1 MHYNRSVVGFRSVR
15 TEGWDLDPRIHE
27 HRDEIFRIAAKY
39 RAHNVRIFGSQA
51 LGEETENS
59 DLGLLVDF
67 EEPNLLD
74 RIGMK
79 QDLEALLGIRVDLL
93 TEENLHP
100 AFREQIL
107 AEAKP
112 L

>member
-1 MHYNRSVVGFRSVR
+1 M
-15 TEGWDLDPRIHE
+15 
-27 HRDEIFRIAAKY
+27 
-39 RAHNVRIFGSQA
+39 
-51 LGEETENS
+51 
-59 DLGLLVDF
+59 GLLVDF

>member
-1 MHYNRSVVGFRSVR
+1 V
-15 TEGWDLDPRIHE
+15 DPRIHD
-27 HRDEIFRIAAKY
+27 HREEILRIAARY
-39 RAHNVRIFGSQA
+39 RARNVRIFGSQVR
-51 LGEETENS
+51 GEETPDS
-59 DLGLLVDF
+59 DVDILLDF

-79 QDLEALLGIRVDLL
+79 HELEDLLGLRVDLL

-100 AFREQIL
+100 AFRDQIL

>member
-1 MHYNRSVVGFRSVR
+1 M
-15 TEGWDLDPRIHE
+15 DPRIHE
-27 HRDEIFRIAAKY
+27 HRDEILKVAAKY
-39 RAHNVRIFGSQA
+39 RAYNVRIFGSQA
-51 LGEETENS
+51 RGDETAES
-59 DLGLLVDF
+59 DVDLLVDF